1 MCSLFMWSILKML
14 KSALFLDAMNYLLA
28 QEMESERTWNEYER
42 QKQRTLMN
50 SKRQ

>member
-1 MCSLFMWSILKML
+1 MFFVYAKHFKSGLKF
-14 KSALFLDAMNYLLA
+14 ALFLDAMNYLLA